1 MTASV
6 KIMLSYDYNHFEICL
21 GDDDI
26 GYGNDTIMHN
36 ANELRKKVQRL
47 ADEAVRQYKVAKEKA
62 ADRLGLHGEYQV
74 LQRECYLIRQ
84 TPESER
90 TPIQKGTLKALED
103 FDWTRGQRYDYQD
116 DWDYLHYQEGD

>member
-21 GDDDI
+21 GRDLETLSDVGAMDE
-26 GYGNDTIMHN
+26 
-36 ANELRKKVQRL
+36 ANELRKNAQRL

-116 DWDYLHYQEGD
+116 DWDDLHYQEGE